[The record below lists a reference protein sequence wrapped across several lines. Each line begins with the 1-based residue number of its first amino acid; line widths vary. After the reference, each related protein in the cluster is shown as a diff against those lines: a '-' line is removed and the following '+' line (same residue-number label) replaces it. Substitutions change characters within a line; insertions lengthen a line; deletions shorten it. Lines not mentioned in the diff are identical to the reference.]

1 MVAEQKRVSRLGSKE
16 PAHPKV
22 SPFRPTIEKG
32 DEKVHKN
39 RQAILLWIN
48 GLLKPTG
55 NVGQRAHINFIQR
68 FSQFYKALKS
78 IQLDSPNVIA
88 LSL

>member
-1 MVAEQKRVSRLGSKE
+1 VL
-16 PAHPKV
+16 
-22 SPFRPTIEKG
+22 
-32 DEKVHKN
+32 D
-39 RQAILLWIN
+39 